1 MLIQNSGTW
10 AGLTENKTG
19 TSTINI
25 VGKLVTFNSDGVS
38 AASLEKK
45 YIVKPGEV
53 MTIRVFA
60 KGVGRIKMN
69 YPTAGAPKNQALIDS
84 NSWQWYEIS
93 YLVPVTHI
101 ESSDFINVFIG
112 QNNEDV
118 GTLEVAR
125 WEIDSDMGGI
135 PASRCVA
142 AGRLKFLAASDT
154 VEIVDD
160 YVSFGIE
167 SITYDSGVNTSLITI
182 QTDSTYPI
190 NNNYIPNVFGQ
201 HPGGQNNQYEPH
213 VEMDRFGLG
222 RIYIVFY
229 DSAGTALD
237 LTTLSTDIE
246 VAFQAF
252 L

>member
-25 VGKLVTFNSDGVS
+25 VDKLVTFNSDGVS
-38 AASLEKK
+38 AASLEKR
-45 YIVKPGEV
+45 YIVKPSEV

-142 AGRLKFLAASDT
+142 TGRLKFLSASDT
-154 VEIVDD
+154 IEIVDD
-160 YVSFGIE
+160 YVTFGIE
-167 SITYDSGVNTSLITI
+167 SIVYDQGTNPYLVTI
-182 QTDSTYPI
+182 KTDSEYPI
-190 NNNYIPNVFGQ
+190 NNNYIPNVVFQ
-201 HPGGQNNQYEPH
+201 HPGGQNNQYHPH
-213 VEMDRFGLG
+213 GEMDRFGQGNINLT
-222 RIYIVFY
+222 FY
-229 DSAGTALD
+229 DSAGAALD
-237 LTTLSTDIE
+237 LTTLGTDIE
-246 VAFQAF
+246 VVFQAV